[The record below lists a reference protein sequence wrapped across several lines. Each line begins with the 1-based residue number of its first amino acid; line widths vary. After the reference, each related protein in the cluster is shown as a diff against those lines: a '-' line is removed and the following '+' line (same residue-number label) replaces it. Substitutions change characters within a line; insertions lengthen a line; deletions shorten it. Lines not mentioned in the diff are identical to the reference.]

1 MRLLRWVR
9 QAEGSVQKAG
19 SKHPLAAKA
28 RPAAYRI
35 LLSATF
41 FLLSTASGCGPQPDD
56 SPTVVIVNGK
66 PITQNEFEFR
76 WSELPASTQARY
88 RSDGGKRRFLD
99 DLISRELL
107 LQEARRRGLDQTPPI
122 RERLERVKE
131 QLTLDELMR
140 AEVQAQVD
148 VPKEELESYYASHA
162 AELPAGDQTA
172 RERLRQELYAEK
184 QRARFE
190 RYLAKLRA
198 TATIRMADA
207 SRFIPEGGH
216 SPAGGPP

>member
-1 MRLLRWVR
+1 MRSFRSFQR
-9 QAEGSVQKAG
+9 PSVSCLPFALFALCLT
-19 SKHPLAAKA
+19 LAA
-28 RPAAYRI
+28 
-35 LLSATF
+35 
-41 FLLSTASGCGPQPDD
+41 CGPQSDD
-56 SPTVVIVNGK
+56 SPALVIVNGK
-66 PITQNEFEFR
+66 PITQSEFEFR

-107 LQEARRRGLDQTPPI
+107 LQEARRRGLDQMPAI

-131 QLTLDELMR
+131 QLTLDELMG
-140 AEVQAQVD
+140 AEMKAQPD
-148 VPKEELESYYASHA
+148 VPKEELDSYYASHA
-162 AELPAGDQTA
+162 AEFLAGDQTA

-190 RYLAKLRA
+190 LYLAKLKA

-207 SRFIPEGGH
+207 SRFIPEGAGRP
-216 SPAGGPP
+216 PANGAP